1 MPQLIVFAG
10 LPGSGKTTLA
20 KLLAPRL
27 NAVLLNKD
35 EVRAALF
42 APEDVEYSDQ
52 QNDFCMDVIYQLAK
66 YHFQQRPERPVI
78 IDGRTFSRKRQVD
91 DLCSAM
97 ASSPHQLCLILCT
110 CSLDT
115 AKARIEK
122 DVVQHVARDRDVS
135 MLVRVKSQFEEIA
148 IPHLT
153 INTET
158 VELDALLSTINEF
171 LMRKRQ
177 EPVF

>member
-78 IDGRTFSRKRQVD
+78 IDGRTYCKNTQIQQLLAFFKYPAEHILFIFCTAAIELLENRVNAQTDHIAQDRTIRTVRLAFSKFE
-91 DLCSAM
+91 
-97 ASSPHQLCLILCT
+97 QLN
-110 CSLDT
+110 
-115 AKARIEK
+115 
-122 DVVQHVARDRDVS
+122 V
-135 MLVRVKSQFEEIA
+135 
-148 IPHLT
+148 PHLT
-153 INTET
+153 IDT
-158 VELDALLSTINEF
+158 STGNQQDHLQSI
-171 LMRKRQ
+171 LHTIQQKRDQ
-177 EPVF
+177 